1 MLPPRSA
8 VVQDGTDELTSY
20 IVSFVRVCQD
30 NCLLYDDAYPDVS
43 IIELLP
49 S

>member
-20 IVSFVRVCQD
+20 IVSFGHVDQES
-30 NCLLYDDAYPDVS
+30 CLLYDGAYPDVS